1 MGKLLASIL
10 KIDFL
15 EMKER
20 DFFLKWRIW
29 QNFKIKSL
37 SELSKIDPV
46 WLEKKEREYSF
57 F

>member
-20 DFFLKWRIW
+20 DFFLNGEFGRI
-29 QNFKIKSL
+29 
-37 SELSKIDPV
+37 SK
-46 WLEKKEREYSF
+46 
-57 F
+57 